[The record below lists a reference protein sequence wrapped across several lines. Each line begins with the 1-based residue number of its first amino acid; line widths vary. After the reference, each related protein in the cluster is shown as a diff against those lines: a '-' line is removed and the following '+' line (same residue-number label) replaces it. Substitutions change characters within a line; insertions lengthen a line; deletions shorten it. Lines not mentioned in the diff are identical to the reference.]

1 MPACHIS
8 MPHQD
13 AGMLICWHRSAS
25 GCLHAAPECRT
36 AGGMPCRLRIEE
48 RGATQCAQPNSHTLV
63 SGSQI
68 APGFPFHNLSQQV
81 SLQCIDSPK
90 PLCRY
95 VAPLELVQRQ
105 STSLH
110 QSSAEEE
117 ASKCCRQASIVRSS
131 HQELV
136 RVPAHGVCVLAA
148 AHVMPQPLG

>member
-105 STSLH
+105 SPIFIKALQKRKRANIVVRRALSGLLTRSLCGFQH
-110 QSSAEEE
+110 MESAC
-117 ASKCCRQASIVRSS
+117 S
-131 HQELV
+131 
-136 RVPAHGVCVLAA
+136 
-148 AHVMPQPLG
+148 QPPM